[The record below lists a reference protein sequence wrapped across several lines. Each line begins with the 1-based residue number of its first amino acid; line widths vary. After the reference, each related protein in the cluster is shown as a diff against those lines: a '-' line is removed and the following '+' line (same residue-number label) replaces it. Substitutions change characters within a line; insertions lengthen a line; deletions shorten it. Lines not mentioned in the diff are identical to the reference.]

1 MMSLRA
7 FVIILWAGFF
17 SQSWA
22 TVLPEQ
28 GVDKHLGVASCSNGV
43 CHGKVNPEKN
53 STIWQNEYRVWL
65 KEDYHSRA
73 YRTLQTKQ
81 SKDIAAKLGLASAD
95 TAKICLD
102 CHADNVSSHLQ
113 GEKFQLSD
121 GVGCEA
127 CHGGSER
134 WIKSHAEKG
143 IKHADNVALGLYPT
157 EEPVARA
164 KLCLSCHLGTKDKFA
179 THEIMGAG
187 HPRLVFELETFT
199 ANQPAHYSID
209 ADYNRRK
216 GVVDSANVWLA
227 GLIYSSRQSLMLISQ
242 RGFSNAGL
250 FPELALFECDSCHH
264 PMSDLRWQPEMVNH
278 GNPPGAVRLNDAS
291 LEILINA
298 LEVLA
303 PNNALILQR
312 GLTQLHQSSLKGS
325 DALLLQAASL
335 SNRLELLTKD
345 VATRSYTSS
354 QLKDLRKQLLLRSA
368 QNYYRDFTSAEQ
380 VFLAVEALTISLG
393 QELLFE
399 SELDKLYA
407 AMSNENNFVAKSF
420 AVLAKQ
426 FLTNLQ

>member
-1 MMSLRA
+1 
-7 FVIILWAGFF
+7 
-17 SQSWA
+17 
-22 TVLPEQ
+22 
-28 GVDKHLGVASCSNGV
+28 
-43 CHGKVNPEKN
+43 
-53 STIWQNEYRVWL
+53 
-65 KEDYHSRA
+65 
-73 YRTLQTKQ
+73 
-81 SKDIAAKLGLASAD
+81 
-95 TAKICLD
+95 
-102 CHADNVSSHLQ
+102 
-113 GEKFQLSD
+113 
-121 GVGCEA
+121 
-127 CHGGSER
+127 
-134 WIKSHAEKG
+134 
-143 IKHADNVALGLYPT
+143 
-157 EEPVARA
+157 
-164 KLCLSCHLGTKDKFA
+164 
-179 THEIMGAG
+179 
-187 HPRLVFELETFT
+187 
-199 ANQPAHYSID
+199 
-209 ADYNRRK
+209 
-216 GVVDSANVWLA
+216 
-227 GLIYSSRQSLMLISQ
+227 
-242 RGFSNAGL
+242 
-250 FPELALFECDSCHH
+250 
-264 PMSDLRWQPEMVNH
+264 
-278 GNPPGAVRLNDAS
+278 VRLNDAS

-325 DALLLQAASL
+325 NALLLQAASL